1 MISSHFLYSL
11 FGWGTPVIWNLDILD
26 WSSELSFLILS
37 YFFDENLIF
46 TVIFNLKVFLIIL
59 ILFFLSSICSCL
71 MDAVSLIPLRILV
84 MLGYFS
90 SFFPN
95 VCLHFPHVVIYI
107 FCLFWLLSFLVE
119 SFRCLAILTY
129 LFILK
134 SGKLKDNNCTWVGVA
149 SCLCHS

>member
-71 MDAVSLIPLRILV
+71 MDAVIFNISED
-84 MLGYFS
+84 FS
-90 SFFPN
+90 D
-95 VCLHFPHVVIYI
+95 VR
-107 FCLFWLLSFLVE
+107 LFLK
-119 SFRCLAILTY
+119 
-129 LFILK
+129 LF
-134 SGKLKDNNCTWVGVA
+134 S
-149 SCLCHS
+149 